1 MRGLYIHVPFCAKK
15 CPYCDFYSLPI
26 SEQKAGE
33 YKNAVIRNLSKYNK
47 ERFDTVYFGGGTPA
61 LIYDKIKEILG
72 AVNFTENAEITV
84 ECNPESADETVLRE
98 LKNAGANRLSF
109 GVQSLDG
116 TELSAL
122 GRTHSA
128 QNAIDVIL
136 LANSLGFENIS
147 ADIMLGVP
155 NQTLDSLEKTIEELC
170 GLPITH
176 VSAYLLKI
184 EPNTVFGRKSKE
196 TADIMPDED
205 LQSELYLRAVE
216 LLESRG
222 FTQYEISNF
231 AKAGFESRHNLKY
244 WRAEEYVGI
253 GPSAHSY
260 HNGKRFAVSRNLAKF
275 LEDNF
280 QHEEITD
287 ESPDKDEEKI
297 LLGLRLCEGVEL
309 SKRLSERLKKRLSL
323 IPEEYYRI
331 TNNRLSLT
339 PLGFLVSN
347 EIIATLLK

>member
-26 SEQKAGE
+26 SVQKAGE
-33 YKNAVIRNLSKYNK
+33 YKNAVIRNLSKYSK
-47 ERFDTVYFGGGTPA
+47 EQFDTVYFGGGTPA

-109 GVQSLDG
+109 GVQSLDES
-116 TELSAL
+116 ELSAL

-176 VSAYLLKI
+176 VSAYILKI
-184 EPNTVFGRKSKE
+184 EQNTVFGRKTDE
-196 TADIMPDED
+196 IELPDED
-205 LQSELYLRAVE
+205 LQSELYLRAAE

-297 LLGLRLCEGVEL
+297 LLGLRLCEGLEL
-309 SKRLSERLKKRLSL
+309 SEKLSEKIKRRLVL
-323 IPEEYYRI
+323 IPREYYKLSD
-331 TNNRLSLT
+331 NRLSLT
-339 PLGFLVSN
+339 PHGFLVSN